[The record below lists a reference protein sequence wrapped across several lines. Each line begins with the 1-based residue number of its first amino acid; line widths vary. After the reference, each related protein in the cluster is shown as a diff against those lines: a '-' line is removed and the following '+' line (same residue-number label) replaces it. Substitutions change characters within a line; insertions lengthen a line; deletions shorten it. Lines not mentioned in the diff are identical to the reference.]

1 MAFPS
6 ARTRAG
12 LQARRLQIAATRA
25 YTAAMRVRP
34 FSGVLASLLVTAL
47 VPAQMTLA
55 GIAKLARERADRS
68 RPAQMKALEPFL
80 ADLSLSYRENQEFL
94 DRRIAEVAA
103 IGDAL
108 VPLLLE
114 RLQPVSAGDSP
125 RNLAANCRRV
135 LERLD
140 PSSFVEAL
148 GELTS
153 GTNEVA
159 RIEAIMLLGHAETP
173 QAVQLLT
180 DLVGRTKGEEF
191 RLTLRSLRLQKAASA
206 APKVVSALG
215 SSDRALREEVLAY
228 LVAARPA
235 QVVDTVIQAVGTEKE
250 ARLLPQYVEYFA
262 ATVREHEGATRAL
275 LPLLDVDRLDWQD
288 RKRLVQ
294 VLATIAPKEHDATC
308 RRLHE
313 MIETGETSALTV
325 QAAVSLRA
333 LGDKQGVT
341 KLQRILGEQIRK
353 PTRRKEAALYE
364 QRANL
369 GFAIEEYG
377 DAVAD
382 YEKML
387 EFSEGTAMSRRAHAG
402 LVKCEIHRKK
412 PQSAMKRMKESQM
425 TVAEIED
432 LGKDDPAVAE
442 ALQQD
447 KMKAFLQQL
456 GKDQAAK

>member
-1 MAFPS
+1 
-6 ARTRAG
+6 
-12 LQARRLQIAATRA
+12 
-25 YTAAMRVRP
+25 MRVRSVLGFLAP
-34 FSGVLASLLVTAL
+34 FLATAL
-47 VPAQMTLA
+47 LPAQVTLA
-55 GIAKLARERADRS
+55 GIAKVARERAERS
-68 RPAQMKALEPFL
+68 RPAQTKALEPFL

-114 RLQPVSAGDSP
+114 RLQPVSAGDSG
-125 RNLAANCRRV
+125 RHLAANCRRV

-153 GTNEVA
+153 GTNEVG
-159 RIEAIMLLGHAETP
+159 RIEAIMLLGHASTP
-173 QAVQLLT
+173 QAIQLLT
-180 DLVGRTKGEEF
+180 DLIGRTTGEEF

-215 SSDRALREEVLAY
+215 SADRALREDVLAY
-228 LVAARPA
+228 LVAARPP
-235 QVVDTVIQAVGTEKE
+235 QVVDTVIQAIGTEKDP
-250 ARLLPQYVEYFA
+250 RLLPQYVEYFA
-262 ATVREHEGATRAL
+262 VTVREHEAATRAL
-275 LPLLDVDRLDWQD
+275 LPLLEADRLDWQD

-294 VLATIAPKEHDATC
+294 VLATVAPKEHDATC
-308 RRLHE
+308 RRMHE

-341 KLQRILGEQIRK
+341 KLQRILGEQLRK
-353 PTRRKEAALYE
+353 PSRRKEAALYE

-369 GFAIEEYG
+369 AFLIEEYG

-387 EFSEGTAMSRRAHAG
+387 EFSEGTAMSRRAYIG
-402 LVKCEIHRKK
+402 LVKSEIHRKK
-412 PQSAMKRMKESQM
+412 PPNAMKRMKDSQM
-425 TVAEIED
+425 SVAEIED
-432 LGKDDPAVAE
+432 LGTDDPAVAE
-442 ALQQD
+442 ALQQE

-456 GKDQAAK
+456 AKEQAPK